1 MLFFGQ
7 HPPAS
12 VEMNATFVHQGSIRS
27 LHSRT
32 NMTAIVSLRAVVQ
45 EMDVHS
51 DQHHAYLNKRT
62 GELVTIGDEEID
74 IIENG
79 ENIED
84 YPEWQREA
92 IRKTQEVLDS
102 DEYLPLPSKFDIH
115 EYAIME
121 RFCRS
126 RDDREVRERL
136 LYCIDGTGAFRL
148 FKDAIREF
156 GIVDDWFSFRESA
169 LEEIAIEWLDANG
182 IQYTSDDKSKLPTQE

>member
-1 MLFFGQ
+1 
-7 HPPAS
+7 
-12 VEMNATFVHQGSIRS
+12 
-27 LHSRT
+27 
-32 NMTAIVSLRAVVQ
+32 MTAIVSLRAFVQ

-74 IIENG
+74 IIESG
-79 ENIED
+79 DNIED
-84 YPEWQREA
+84 YPEWQQEA
-92 IRKTQEVLDS
+92 IRKTQAVVDS
-102 DEYLPLPSKFDIH
+102 DEYSPLPSKFDIH

-121 RFCRS
+121 QFCRS

-136 LYCIDGTGAFRL
+136 LYYIDGSGAFRL

-156 GIVDDWFSFRESA
+156 GIVDDWYSFRQSA

-182 IQYTSDDKSKLPTQE
+182 IQYTSDDKSKLPRQE

>member
-1 MLFFGQ
+1 
-7 HPPAS
+7 
-12 VEMNATFVHQGSIRS
+12 
-27 LHSRT
+27 
-32 NMTAIVSLRAVVQ
+32 MTAIVSLRAVAQ

-62 GELVTIGDEEID
+62 GELVTIGDEEVS
-74 IIENG
+74 IIESG
-79 ENIED
+79 DDIEE
-84 YPEWQREA
+84 YPEWQQEA

-136 LYCIDGTGAFRL
+136 LYCIDGSGAFRL

-156 GIVDDWFSFRESA
+156 GIVDDWYSFRQAA
-169 LEEIAIEWLDANG
+169 LEELAIDWLDANG
-182 IQYTSDDKSKLPTQE
+182 IQYTSDDKSKPSTEE